1 MLPRN
6 QRTQCE
12 TKLYLGTVNY
22 ILNFPVNQIL
32 IERIQAINKIN
43 KTAAYALKTEFLFL
57 ITMERNSESWLNKH
71 ILKQKNEFFKKERK
85 QKKNSKIFIFII
97 FFLYKLD
104 KVGIPQQG
112 CSFRVHWKW
121 RLDII
126 WRFVI
131 RSEVKVYIGQI
142 LIGFF
147 S

>member
-57 ITMERNSESWLNKH
+57 ITMERNSESWLNKY
-71 ILKQKNEFFKKERK
+71 ILKQKMNSLRKKENKNK
-85 QKKNSKIFIFII
+85 QKKNSKIFIFI
-97 FFLYKLD
+97 FFLSINLTRLEFLSRVVLLEYIENGDRILFEDLSSDLRSKYTLD
-104 KVGIPQQG
+104 
-112 CSFRVHWKW
+112 RY
-121 RLDII
+121 L
-126 WRFVI
+126 
-131 RSEVKVYIGQI
+131 
-142 LIGFF
+142 
-147 S
+147 